1 MGDQRRGEGLAAG
14 SAEEAREALER
25 VRLGGKR
32 VGLLVGDHLQ
42 AVLDAAEMLVGRGQL
57 VARFLADP
65 ALGRERIERLER
77 LGRTQRRRAAA
88 GDQLLGLHEKLDLAD
103 AAAAELDVVAG
114 DGDLLVAAK
123 GVDLPLHR
131 MHVGDRR
138 MVEVAPPDEG
148 RKLLQERLAGGDIA
162 GAGPRLDEG
171 RALPG
176 LALALVV
183 SVGEVGGDRE
193 LGRTRIGP
201 QPADRHGTRS
211 RRKCAPAAC
220 APGRAPGG

>member
-1 MGDQRRGEGLAAG
+1 MTSVCGEGLAAG

-138 MVEVAPPDEG
+138 MVEIAPPDEG
-148 RKLLQERLAGGDIA
+148 ESSFRNASPAARSPAQ
-162 GAGPRLDEG
+162 G
-171 RALPG
+171 RALMK
-176 LALALVV
+176 AA
-183 SVGEVGGDRE
+183 
-193 LGRTRIGP
+193 
-201 QPADRHGTRS
+201 RS
-211 RRKCAPAAC
+211 QVWPSRS
-220 APGRAPGG
+220 